1 MSGREGAI
9 IVSDDSE
16 TEMAAVRSNQQKF
29 KSTFNRTNLIDR
41 IEIDLTGDDS
51 PPLVTKSRGTPAI
64 STIKKNRKFTE
75 DSSFIDYYY
84 GHSPQ
89 ASERGK
95 KKRKYGTETVE
106 FNNSPAQSV
115 APLKSSH
122 PSRQDGS
129 SGASLTL
136 TTLPPSSQLQLL
148 SPLPLPSSTVTT
160 PRLQL
165 PELKLDDER
174 RSSLENLSA
183 SQTKKKVVVKKKL
196 VPQLKKATPT
206 PSCPSPKTLEADY
219 SSNSNHSTCSLSTL
233 EPHSSSLL
241 TQVTATANP
250 PLPPPPATTSLPLPL
265 SVSLSS
271 ASSSSSSSRGKK
283 DKTMRPLDP
292 EYVLMLAKRDQVLY
306 LFLSASLSFPDLPS
320 RC

>member
-196 VPQLKKATPT
+196 VPQLKKATP
-206 PSCPSPKTLEADY
+206 SCPSPKTLEADY

-283 DKTMRPLDP
+283 DKTMRPLDL
-292 EYVLMLAKRDQVLY
+292 EYVLMLAKRDQVLS